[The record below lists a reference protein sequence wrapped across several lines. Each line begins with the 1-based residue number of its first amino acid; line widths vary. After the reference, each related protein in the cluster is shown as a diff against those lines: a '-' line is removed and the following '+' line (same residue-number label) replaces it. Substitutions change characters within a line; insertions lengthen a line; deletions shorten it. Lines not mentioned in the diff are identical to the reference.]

1 MLTAEQAR
9 ELTEKTGYGTLTESE
24 KMAICGQIEFTASR
38 GNNYSIHVEY
48 NDVKRNN
55 IANFLKSLNYEV
67 SDERSILTIR
77 W

>member
-9 ELTEKTGYGTLTESE
+9 ELTEKTGYGALTEDE
-24 KMAICGQIEFTASR
+24 KKAICGQIEFTASR

-48 NDVKRNN
+48 NTVKRNN
-55 IANFLKSLNYEV
+55 ISDFLKSLNYEV
-67 SDERSILTIR
+67 NDENSILTIR